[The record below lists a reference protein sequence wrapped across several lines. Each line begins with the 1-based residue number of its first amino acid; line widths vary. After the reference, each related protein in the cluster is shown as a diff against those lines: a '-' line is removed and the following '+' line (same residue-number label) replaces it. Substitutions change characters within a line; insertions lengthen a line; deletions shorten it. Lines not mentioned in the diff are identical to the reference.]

1 MREVYGRRTSVT
13 GAMARTAIVWF
24 RRDLRVHDHP
34 ALHRA
39 VSEFDRVVPVFVL
52 DDALLRGRYRSD
64 ARARFMLGC
73 LEELDASLRER
84 GSGLTVLHGRPEV
97 ELPKLAAD
105 AILFSADVSPYARA
119 RDARIGEGMEGT
131 YVIDLAAI
139 APRRVFSPWQ
149 RAWSALPRRAVLA
162 APEAIPTSG
171 EGAWHLSDS
180 GVPRSGEGASHLSE
194 FGDALGLGRGVPEP
208 VREPGERAA
217 RAALDEWLD
226 GPVDGYGAKRSPRT
240 QLAGGDEPTASRL
253 SPYLRWGCLSP
264 RECEERAL
272 ARGTGGAKAW
282 VRQLAWRDFHAH
294 NLLHH
299 PENVR
304 LEQQERFRDL
314 EFDDAP
320 ERLAAWAE
328 GRTGFP
334 LVDAGMRELAATGY
348 MHNRVRLVCGS
359 FLTKELHLDWRLGEE
374 HFSRLLLDGEPAQ
387 NNGNWQW
394 IAGTGTDP
402 APYFR
407 RMYNPAL
414 HQQRFD
420 PDGTYVRRWVPEL
433 RDVPLDRL
441 AEPWGLLEAADYPPP
456 IVDRKVERER
466 AAERYRAATAG

>member
-1 MREVYGRRTSVT
+1 
-13 GAMARTAIVWF
+13 MARTAAVWF

-34 ALHRA
+34 ALTRA
-39 VSEFDRVVPVFVL
+39 VAEFDEVVCVFVL

-73 LEELDASLRER
+73 LEDLDASLRER
-84 GSGLTVLHGRPEV
+84 GGFLTVLRGRPEE
-97 ELPKLAAD
+97 ELPRLGAD
-105 AILFSADVSPYARA
+105 AILLSADVSPYAQA
-119 RDARIGEGMEGT
+119 RDARIPGAVAVSGT
-131 YVIDLAAI
+131 YVIDLADI

-149 RAWSALPRRAVLA
+149 RAWSALPRRAVLP
-162 APEAIPTSG
+162 APARIPTSG
-171 EGAWHLSDS
+171 EGSDPS
-180 GVPRSGEGASHLSE
+180 PLFLGRGQTPRRFSAEVAAE
-194 FGDALGLGRGVPEP
+194 ELGLGPGVPEP
-208 VREPGERAA
+208 VRAPGERAA
-217 RAALDEWLD
+217 RAALDAWLG
-226 GPVDGYGAKRSPRT
+226 GPVDEYGAKRSPRV
-240 QLAGGDEPTASRL
+240 QLASSQDARASRL

-264 RECEERAL
+264 RECEQRAL
-272 ARGTGGAKAW
+272 DRATGGAKAW

-299 PENVR
+299 PENLR
-304 LEQQERFRDL
+304 LEQQERFREL

-320 ERLAAWAE
+320 DRLAAWAE

-348 MHNRVRLVCGS
+348 MHNRVRLVAGS

-374 HFSRLLLDGEPAQ
+374 HFARLLLDGEPAQ

-414 HQQRFD
+414 HQERFD
-420 PDGTYVRRWVPEL
+420 PDGAYVRRWLPEL
-433 RDVPLDRL
+433 DAVPDDRL
-441 AEPWGLLEAADYPPP
+441 AEPWGTLEASGYVPP
-456 IVDRKVERER
+456 IVDRKAERER
-466 AAERYRAATAG
+466 AAERYRTAIGR